1 MCRNRFAPVASA
13 GGALY
18 LAEPE
23 KFASFRLMPNKFD
36 RADPDSR
43 ALRACYGELADR
55 LQREATEMRSIIHA
69 KYYPDFGLVDGAKK
83 RQLLRHAGHWSELFR
98 GHIERLF
105 RLSAE
110 VEEKLVYSL
119 AVETRPELDEIFQ
132 STRERKTATDRILR
146 ALSMRL
152 KTLGEGEALDTE
164 SLYEFCG
171 QAERA
176 ALFFRYTSYR
186 LLAPAGSGV
195 ALRDGKFFGLD
206 PAEIEQLAETLPE
219 ELAAPVQGPEPDVPL
234 VPVTVQPSPYAR
246 RPGRAVVVRHRG

>member
-1 MCRNRFAPVASA
+1 
-13 GGALY
+13 
-18 LAEPE
+18 
-23 KFASFRLMPNKFD
+23 MPSKFD

-55 LQREATEMRSIIHA
+55 LQREATEMRSAIHA
-69 KYYPDFGLVDGAKK
+69 KYYPDFGLVDGVKK
-83 RQLLRHAGHWSELFR
+83 RQLLRRAGHWGELFR

-119 AVETRPELDEIFQ
+119 AVETRPELDEIFH
-132 STRERKTATDRILR
+132 STRERKGATDRILR
-146 ALSMRL
+146 ALSVRL
-152 KTLGEGEALDTE
+152 RSLEAGEALDTE
-164 SLYEFCG
+164 ALYEFCAL
-171 QAERA
+171 AERA

-186 LLAPAGSGV
+186 LLAPASSGV

-206 PAEIEQLAETLPE
+206 PQEIEQIAESLPE
-219 ELAAPVQGPEPDVPL
+219 ALKPPVQGPDPEIPL

-246 RPGRAVVVRHRG
+246 RPGRAVVVRHRQ

>member
-1 MCRNRFAPVASA
+1 VVSA
-13 GGALY
+13 GAVAYPRFLCK
-18 LAEPE
+18 LT
-23 KFASFRLMPNKFD
+23 SFCLMPSKFD

-55 LQREATEMRSIIHA
+55 LQREATEMRSAIHA

-83 RQLLRHAGHWSELFR
+83 RQLLRRSGSWSELFR

-105 RLSAE
+105 RLSGE
-110 VEEKLVYSL
+110 VEDKLVYSL

-132 STRERKTATDRILR
+132 STRGRKTATDRILR
-146 ALSMRL
+146 ALSARL
-152 KTLGEGEALDTE
+152 RFLSDGEALDTE
-164 SLYEFCG
+164 TLYEFCAL
-171 QAERA
+171 AERA

-206 PAEIEQLAETLPE
+206 PEEIERLADTLPE
-219 ELAAPVQGPEPDVPL
+219 ELSAPVQGPEPEIPL
-234 VPVTVQPSPYAR
+234 VAVTVQPSPYAR
-246 RPGRAVVVRHRG
+246 RPGRALVVRHRE